1 MERVSPE
8 TLFFA
13 SPGKL
18 TLYMHLF
25 YAPNAREGIFDLPDE
40 ESHHLFH
47 VLRLRV
53 GESVEVTDGSGGLYA
68 CEVHRVGK
76 QGVQLQ
82 TLSSSFV
89 PPPARKLHIGV
100 AATKNADRLEW
111 FTEKAVEMGVQR
123 ITPLLC
129 QRSERKQVN
138 TERLQ
143 KIIVA
148 AAKQS
153 RHFYFPSLDPMTSLD
168 AFVSMPH
175 SSPLY
180 IAYCSEGSRRPLGE
194 LCTLP
199 TATVLIG
206 PEGDFS
212 KEEIDAFLSVG
223 ALGLSLGDARLRT
236 ETAALKAVAAFNL

>member
-1 MERVSPE
+1 
-8 TLFFA
+8 
-13 SPGKL
+13 
-18 TLYMHLF
+18 MHLF
-25 YAPNAREGIFDLPDE
+25 YAPAAREGIFELPEE

-47 VLRLRV
+47 VLRLRE
-53 GESVEVTDGSGGLYA
+53 GERVEVTDGLGGLYA

-82 TLSSSFV
+82 TLSSSTV
-89 PPPARKLHIGV
+89 LPPARTLHIGI

-153 RHFYFPSLDPMTSLD
+153 RHFHFPSLDPMTSLD
-168 AFVSMPH
+168 KFISVQP
-175 SSPLY
+175 SSPVY
-180 IAYCSEGSRRPLGE
+180 IAYCGEGSRRPLAE
-194 LCTLP
+194 LCALP
-199 TATVLIG
+199 AATVLIG
-206 PEGDFS
+206 PEGDFT